1 MPNMLVMDMEPTA
14 DCSQPEHFARSRR
27 LQAWHPLA
35 GKALL
40 DRLRITGRPRP
51 CADPELAARLRAGI
65 ERSLGQ
71 VPLSSLEVVTKGRL
85 NRVLTCEDHRA
96 ATEFGTGGPSV
107 AMACGALVDVLFRQ
121 LMTVGSIGDAMADGM
136 AALAVDDHRRDLVSW
151 IDHLGAADRAE
162 LAAEVA
168 RQADGISRRWPI
180 LEPGWFPRTQQSVRT
195 RLLEGTIELS
205 GRVDLAVGR
214 PAEGAASVAF
224 VEIKAGGRRVE
235 HRADLHFYALVETLR
250 SSVPPF
256 VVATYY
262 SRTGELDVDP
272 VTDDLLVAAA
282 RRTAAGVAA
291 LRDPS
296 SNTWCPRCLAPT
308 FAALG
313 NDGERTPTARVKG
326 SDR

>member
-1 MPNMLVMDMEPTA
+1 
-14 DCSQPEHFARSRR
+14 
-27 LQAWHPLA
+27 
-35 GKALL
+35 
-40 DRLRITGRPRP
+40 
-51 CADPELAARLRAGI
+51 
-65 ERSLGQ
+65 
-71 VPLSSLEVVTKGRL
+71 
-85 NRVLTCEDHRA
+85 
-96 ATEFGTGGPSV
+96 
-107 AMACGALVDVLFRQ
+107 MACGALVDVLFRQ